1 MGIQEFHR
9 RCIKSRPSMKY
20 YYFTCFLVLLS
31 SSEQRPLL
39 QKSGFAV
46 AFTTTATTSNRCVF
60 NRNSNGGTL
69 FVSNPVDDYV
79 ETIPHNKKKNDG
91 ATFIEIHTEELPF
104 DTTTTSFTTK
114 QQTKKTDAA
123 VGDSIEYEF
132 FTGDS
137 RKRKSLK
144 KKHNKMTDSALPT
157 PVSKLYRNANKAL
170 RRDTS
175 SARLSRAQE
184 TDLAYAIQDLKTAIR
199 VRDELNDPLED
210 QWAAACNLTVRQ
222 LRRVMIWG
230 REARAQ
236 LVAANVGLVRSIAR
250 KYSGDLKRATQ
261 YSGGIGTI
269 LTLQDMIQEGN
280 LGLMEAAERFEP
292 SRGFRF
298 STYASYWVRQRILRS
313 IADHSRVIR
322 LPAHGMYIIMTFF
335 LLLPTHLIS
344 SHLTNNDY
352 FFILLLPRG
361 IFQHVFNCCIFDCS
375 ALHFKNDTQNK
386 TRYGKRK
393 WEFAIH

>member
-1 MGIQEFHR
+1 MAVSEFHIMR
-9 RCIKSRPSMKY
+9 TIKSRPSMKY
-20 YYFTCFLVLLS
+20 YFTCFLILFSDQS
-31 SSEQRPLL
+31 SWMS
-39 QKSGFAV
+39 QKRGFAV
-46 AFTTTATTSNRCVF
+46 AFTTTPNKVCNS
-60 NRNSNGGTL
+60 RNSNCVFHKSHGGTL
-69 FVSNPVDDYV
+69 FVSNPVDEYV
-79 ETIPHNKKKNDG
+79 ETISHNNNNHHNNNNNNNNSDG
-91 ATFIEIHTEELPF
+91 ADATATFIEIPVDLPF
-104 DTTTTSFTTK
+104 ETSSSSSSSTTSSFATLNPTTTTTK
-114 QQTKKTDAA
+114 KKTDK
-123 VGDSIEYEF
+123 IKYEF
-132 FTGDS
+132 FTGDA
-137 RKRKSLK
+137 RKRQSLK
-144 KKHNKMTDSALPT
+144 KKRKKTESVLPT

-170 RRDTS
+170 RRDTSS

-199 VRDELNDPLED
+199 VRDELNDPLEE

-230 REARAQ
+230 REARSQ
-236 LVAANVGLVRSIAR
+236 LVAANVGLVRSIAK

-322 LPAHGMYIIMTFF
+322 LPAHGTYT
-335 LLLPTHLIS
+335 S
-344 SHLTNNDY
+344 
-352 FFILLLPRG
+352 
-361 IFQHVFNCCIFDCS
+361 
-375 ALHFKNDTQNK
+375 
-386 TRYGKRK
+386 
-393 WEFAIH
+393 